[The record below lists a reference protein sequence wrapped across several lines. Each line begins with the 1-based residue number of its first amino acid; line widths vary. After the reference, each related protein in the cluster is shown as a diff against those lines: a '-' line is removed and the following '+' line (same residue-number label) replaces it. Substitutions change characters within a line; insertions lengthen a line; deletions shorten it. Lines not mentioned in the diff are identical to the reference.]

1 MVKVSK
7 GIQVWLFWA
16 KKIEGNENINPYARR
31 ALPADG
37 NGGSVSA
44 QPSVSTSS
52 NEVEEEEEVKQHF
65 KLQQLHAS
73 SSQSSLSSEAG
84 AASPAASPLVQTQH
98 DFCDEVQ
105 RLSSN
110 NANTSS
116 NGSENW
122 KSSTDITTV
131 APAAVTRDP
140 SYGSTAST
148 KNIHGPVK
156 FSWKKGPAIGEG
168 SFGRVYRG
176 INDSTGE
183 LIAIKQFCLLD
194 GSEDEIE
201 GFRREIETMESL
213 EHRNIVRYFGTD
225 RTDRNLFI
233 LMEFVPGGSIE
244 HMLSQFGGFSGDLLR
259 KFTHHILYGVNY
271 LHEKGIIHRDIK
283 GANVLVSSNGTAKLA
298 DFGCSKNLKGM
309 FTASLEESLRAMKGS
324 VQWMAPEVIKQVG
337 CGPSSDIWSI
347 GATIIEMATGSAPYS
362 EFSNNLATLFHVA
375 TSNEP
380 PKAPDSMVDDEEGSN
395 LLKRCLVI
403 DASQR
408 ASATE
413 LLQSPWFDGIDENLK
428 PLLLPVTPRSS

>member
-1 MVKVSK
+1 MYRSPTRFRNLVDNAKHLGSVDTVSSLDTIDRADGYIGEVGTQFSFDEDDDYTADFSGPNTK
-7 GIQVWLFWA
+7 NTENDDMLSIFSGESIEGDTSLVVLGQ
-16 KKIEGNENINPYARR
+16 KIEGNENINPYARR

-244 HMLSQFGGFSGDLLR
+244 HMLSQFGDFQEIYCVNS
-259 KFTHHILYGVNY
+259 HITFYM
-271 LHEKGIIHRDIK
+271 E
-283 GANVLVSSNGTAKLA
+283 
-298 DFGCSKNLKGM
+298 
-309 FTASLEESLRAMKGS
+309 
-324 VQWMAPEVIKQVG
+324 
-337 CGPSSDIWSI
+337 
-347 GATIIEMATGSAPYS
+347 
-362 EFSNNLATLFHVA
+362 
-375 TSNEP
+375 
-380 PKAPDSMVDDEEGSN
+380 
-395 LLKRCLVI
+395 
-403 DASQR
+403 
-408 ASATE
+408 
-413 LLQSPWFDGIDENLK
+413 
-428 PLLLPVTPRSS
+428 